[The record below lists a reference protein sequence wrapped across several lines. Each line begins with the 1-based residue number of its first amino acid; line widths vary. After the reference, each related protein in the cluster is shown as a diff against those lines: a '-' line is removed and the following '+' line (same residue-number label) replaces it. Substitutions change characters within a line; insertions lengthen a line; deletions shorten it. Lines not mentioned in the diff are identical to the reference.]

1 MVIYRVGAILIKLLL
16 FLTTVFAGE
25 NFEQLKGKTF
35 TYPGPNCFGVALYA
49 AGINPI
55 IRGVDL
61 SEFKAVLKHQCSKT
75 EDPLKGDIGVYSM
88 ENFDIIHA
96 YYNYGEDTVLE
107 KTGVDYLGEVTPIH
121 IRDKSN
127 SYHTFGYSK
136 ECVHYGGKDNPAC
149 YNTLEY
155 YRCSDLEAETPTQI
169 TSIETSIDQILEEI
183 LNDKAIDYKK
193 LFNRLHD
200 LILDYESIIEQ
211 YGDGLD
217 EILRARLKSYQLQ
230 FKFLPKPDSKKDLV
244 S

>member
-1 MVIYRVGAILIKLLL
+1 MVIYGFGVILIKLLL
-16 FLTTVFAGE
+16 LLTTVFAGE
-25 NFEQLKGKTF
+25 NLEQLKGKTF
-35 TYPGPNCFGVALYA
+35 KYPGPNCFGVALYA

-75 EDPLKGDIGVYSM
+75 EEPLKGDLGVYSM
-88 ENFDIIHA
+88 NNFDIIHA

-136 ECVHYGGKDNPAC
+136 ECVYYGGKDNPAC
-149 YNTLEY
+149 YNALEY
-155 YRCSDLEAETPTQI
+155 YRCTDLEAEIPTEI
-169 TSIETSIDQILEEI
+169 TTIEIRIDQILEI
-183 LNDKAIDYKK
+183 VLNDVEIDMSLSYKELDALIKSYEKAIEKHGEG
-193 LFNRLHD
+193 F
-200 LILDYESIIEQ
+200 
-211 YGDGLD
+211 D

-230 FKFLPKPDSKKDLV
+230 LKFLPKPQKDLI